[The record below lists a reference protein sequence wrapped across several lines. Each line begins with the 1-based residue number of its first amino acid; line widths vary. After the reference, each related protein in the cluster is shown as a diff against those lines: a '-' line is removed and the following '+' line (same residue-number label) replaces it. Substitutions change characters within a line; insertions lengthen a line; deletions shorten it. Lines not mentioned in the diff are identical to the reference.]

1 MSNDKKYE
9 DWSVTKMD
17 FGLTEKQKMIRKIT
31 REFAEEFIAPVAEES
46 DRNSELDP
54 NVMKKMKELN
64 YFGSCI
70 PEEYGGAGLDKDTI
84 AFAICTEEI
93 GRVDASW
100 SITTGV
106 HCSVCAYPIYR
117 FGTEEQRQ
125 KFLIPLAKGDKIGAF
140 CLTEANAGSDAG
152 GVQLTA
158 EKDGDEYVLNGSKIF
173 ATNGGIANTLLVV
186 AKTGEKG
193 SRKELTVFIVNTD
206 AKGYSVGV
214 KEDKLGVRASNTS
227 ELVFQDVRIPE
238 ENILG
243 GLGAGFKLGLQIL
256 DYGRITIAAQ
266 CLGLA
271 QGCLEASIKYA
282 NEREQF
288 GMKIAR
294 FQGIQWKIADIST
307 AVESARLLTYKAAW
321 MCDQGM
327 DYGLAGSMAKLVA
340 SEAGMNAAHQAV
352 QIHGGYGLMKAYAV
366 ERFFRDAKMGEIYEG
381 TSEIQR
387 MVIANHML
395 RSR

>member
-1 MSNDKKYE
+1 
-9 DWSVTKMD
+9 MD

-46 DRNSELDP
+46 DRVSELNP
-54 NVMKKMKELN
+54 KVMEKMKEMN
-64 YFGSCI
+64 YFGTCI
-70 PEEYGGAGLDKDTI
+70 PEEYGGAGLHNDTI

-106 HCSVCAYPIYR
+106 HCSVCTYPIYR
-117 FGTEEQRQ
+117 FGTEEQKQ
-125 KFLIPLAKGDKIGAF
+125 KFLIDLAKGNKIGAF

-158 EKDGDEYVLNGSKIF
+158 EKEGDDYILNGSKIF
-173 ATNGGIANTLLVV
+173 ATNGGIAKTLLVV
-186 AKTGEKG
+186 AKSGEKD
-193 SRKELTVFIVNTD
+193 SRKQLTIFIVDTD
-206 AKGYSVGV
+206 TPGYSVGI

-227 ELVFQDVRIPE
+227 ELVFQDVKVPE

-243 GLGAGFKLGLQIL
+243 GLGNGFRLGLQIL

-271 QGCLEASIKYA
+271 QGCLEASVKYS

-288 GMKIAR
+288 GNKIGK
-294 FQGIQWKIADIST
+294 FQGIQWKLADMAT
-307 AVESARLLTYKAAW
+307 DVESARLLTYKAAW
-321 MCDQGM
+321 ICDQKM
-327 DYGLAGSMAKLVA
+327 DYGLSGSMAKLVA
-340 SEAGMNAAHQAV
+340 SEAAMKAAHQAV

-395 RSR
+395 KGR

>member
-1 MSNDKKYE
+1 
-9 DWSVTKMD
+9 MD
-17 FGLTEKQKMIRKIT
+17 FSLTEKQKMIREKT
-31 REFAEEFIAPVAEES
+31 REFCEQYIVPVAQES
-46 DRNSELDP
+46 DQKSELDP
-54 NVMKKMKELN
+54 IVMKKMKEMN

-70 PEEYGGAGLDKDTI
+70 PEEYGGAGLHDDTI
-84 AFAICTEEI
+84 AFAIITEEI

-106 HCSVCAYPIYR
+106 HCSVCTYPVYK

-125 KFLIPLAKGDKIGAF
+125 KFLIDLAKGNKIGAF

-158 EKDGDEYVLNGSKIF
+158 EKDKDEYILNGSKIF
-173 ATNGGIANTLLVV
+173 ATNGAIAETLLVV

-193 SRKELTVFIVNTD
+193 ARKELTIFIVDTNTP
-206 AKGYSVGV
+206 GYSVGV

-227 ELVFQDVRIPE
+227 ELVFDNVRVPQ

-243 GLGAGFKLGLQIL
+243 SLGAGFKLGLQIL

-271 QGCLEASIKYA
+271 QGCLEAAVKYA

-288 GMKIAR
+288 GTKIAR
-294 FQGIQWKIADIST
+294 FQGIQWKIADIAT
-307 AVESARLLTYKAAW
+307 DVESARLLTYKAAW

-327 DYGLAGSMAKLVA
+327 DYGLAGSMAKLIA
-340 SEAGMNAAHQAV
+340 SEAGMKAAHQAV
-352 QIHGGYGLMKAYAV
+352 QIHGGYGTMKAYPV
-366 ERFFRDAKMGEIYEG
+366 ERYFRDAKMGEIYEG

-395 RSR
+395 RGK